1 MATFW
6 TYDYAC
12 SLHEEWSFLLQSRWG
27 KMKCL
32 YIVTRYIP
40 FIFLATDL
48 YLYFTPNENTGKCQ
62 ELENIESGL
71 GIILVIVSEKHMCS
85 GTEIESCSQPMVCT
99 SFIFIAISFSV
110 TFDSTTTYATS
121 TIPGITGC
129 SRSSSSFQSF
139 VPFLLLSVFQMG
151 LMILTLIRAVQNWR
165 MNSSRMYGVLVS
177 HNISYYACGF
187 VLSVTNILI
196 SLLLQDPSYQIIL
209 YDFQFIMLVILAT
222 RMHLHL
228 WEVNRHTHDATST
241 LSANVQHVICK

>member
-1 MATFW
+1 MAYSTDDIAVARSLQFLS

-48 YLYFTPNENTGKCQ
+48 YLYFTPNENTGKCR

-71 GIILVIVSEKHMCS
+71 GIVLVIVSERHMCS
-85 GTEIESCSQPMVCT
+85 GTEIEFYSQLWCAP
-99 SFIFIAISFSV
+99 
-110 TFDSTTTYATS
+110 
-121 TIPGITGC
+121 
-129 SRSSSSFQSF
+129 
-139 VPFLLLSVFQMG
+139 LSVLQEFIQFPVLRTISSPFRVPNG
-151 LMILTLIRAVQNWR
+151 WNWR
-165 MNSSRMYGVLVS
+165 MNSSRVYGVLVS

-196 SLLLQDPSYQIIL
+196 SLLLQDPPYQIVL
-209 YDFQFIMLVILAT
+209 YEYAPP
-222 RMHLHL
+222 HP
-228 WEVNRHTHDATST
+228 AAYS
-241 LSANVQHVICK
+241 S